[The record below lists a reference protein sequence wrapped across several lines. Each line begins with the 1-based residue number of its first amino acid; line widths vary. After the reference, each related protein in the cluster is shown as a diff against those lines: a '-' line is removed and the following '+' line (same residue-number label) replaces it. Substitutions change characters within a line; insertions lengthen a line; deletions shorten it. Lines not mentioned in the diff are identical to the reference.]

1 MIFRVESKQGNRK
14 SQLYLSQRKKASARS
29 TLGLPKRLSGTDC
42 LPAPRHRR
50 HAGRTR
56 GSCLTR
62 DDPLEEERAVPSGF
76 LRGRFHGQR
85 SPASCSR
92 PRRPLEEEKLSADR
106 SPGLP
111 CPWPAAPGLGGP
123 AAPGSLPS
131 GRPGH
136 RSPPRPRSAHGA
148 RGVLARG
155 AGGEVAATKVRGS
168 PLELSGPAR
177 PVSSTGRADPG
188 LSTCEPPPSRD
199 TIPGDAGLLG
209 AARLPGTEGARA
221 P

>member
-76 LRGRFHGQR
+76 LRGRIHAQR

-92 PRRPLEEEKLSADR
+92 PRRPQEEEKLSADR

-136 RSPPRPRSAHGA
+136 RSPPG
-148 RGVLARG
+148 LA
-155 AGGEVAATKVRGS
+155 
-168 PLELSGPAR
+168 PHSGPSASLPAEPEVRSR
-177 PVSSTGRADPG
+177 PQKSAD
-188 LSTCEPPPSRD
+188 
-199 TIPGDAGLLG
+199 LL
-209 AARLPGTEGARA
+209 
-221 P
+221 